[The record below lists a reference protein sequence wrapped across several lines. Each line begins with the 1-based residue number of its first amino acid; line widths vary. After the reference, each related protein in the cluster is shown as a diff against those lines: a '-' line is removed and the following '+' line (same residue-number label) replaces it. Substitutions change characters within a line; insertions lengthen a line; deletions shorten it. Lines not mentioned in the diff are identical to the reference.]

1 MRPSAPHYLPW
12 SAPFVAGLALLLALA
27 FILVELDLVTF
38 AYERLGL
45 HHRAAIALLFG
56 SLLGSGINLPIA
68 RFPGSAYLSDRN
80 VSAYGVRYSIPVV
93 ESWPGTIIAV
103 NVGGALLPVLLSAY
117 LVHAL
122 GHATQLLGVVAL
134 VAAVTHRFARLEPG
148 VGIVLPILVPPLAAA
163 LAAWFIAP
171 EVRAA
176 AAYVGGTL
184 GTLVGADLLHLRDL
198 RTSGAPIASIGG
210 AGTFDGIFVT
220 GIVAVLL
227 A

>member
-1 MRPSAPHYLPW
+1 MRPSAPNYLPW
-12 SAPFVAGLALLLALA
+12 SAAFLLALA
-27 FILVELDLVTF
+27 ALLGFVLLLVELDLVTF

-45 HHRAAIALLFG
+45 HHRAALGLLLG
-56 SLLGSGINLPIA
+56 SLLGSAINLPIA
-68 RFPGSAYLSDRN
+68 RLRGTEV
-80 VSAYGVRYSIPVV
+80 VSGRIVTVYAVRYVIPAA
-93 ESWPGTIIAV
+93 ERWPGTILAV
-103 NVGGALLPVLLSAY
+103 NVGGAVIPTLLSAY
-117 LVHAL
+117 LSAQV
-122 GHATQLLGVVAL
+122 GHWAQLLAVTVF
-134 VAAVTHRFARLEPG
+134 VAAVTHRLARPEPG
-148 VGIVLPILVPPLAAA
+148 VGIVIPIWLPPAVAA

-184 GTLVGADLLHLRDL
+184 GTLVGADLLNLR
-198 RTSGAPIASIGG
+198 RMRGVGAPVASIGG